1 MKILYPRG
9 GWFFIININPNHHSK
24 MRMLMLIYIYI
35 YMYSLQVYED
45 LCEEQSS
52 PGSLPHIVLELTIRF
67 LPVPL
72 PSNLLAQHADA
83 AEHYTIYS
91 GVKE

>member
-1 MKILYPRG
+1 VVFYNKHKSTPTLKNEYADADIY
-9 GWFFIININPNHHSK
+9 IY
-24 MRMLMLIYIYI
+24 IYIYI